1 MTGKPPAK
9 DDGDSGVL
17 RPYVE
22 PTHDPLPPVE
32 SPPLGSAADS
42 TPLAPPPPPPVD
54 ADTPAPPV
62 PSAAAEGRPIEAEEP
77 LAEWIPPVPAGAPPG
92 QESKPGTISV
102 SRKLIGVLALV
113 VLGVV
118 SGLAY
123 LWQTSGSDSSATSSA
138 DVETPIAV
146 PTTVAGES
154 PDQDSATSTEPPTP
168 TSAVTKDDLEAQI
181 EDLESQLA
189 AMPAPALP
197 GLSLQRI
204 VVSAE
209 ASFVSASDTSVAV
222 VGPFGNFAN
231 IDPATNAVVAAGQVA
246 LGATRVIRTAT
257 SVWITDYS
265 DSKLIWI
272 NPATNIVNQTFDFP
286 GPDGLAKDG
295 KSLVVSSFD
304 NGLVARFDPAVGKI
318 VEQVGVGGNPTAI
331 AVGDQGGI
339 WAAIFNT
346 GELVRID
353 PATFTISDRI
363 PVGAGPVGIALSP
376 GTVWVANHDEG
387 TIAEVSIAERK
398 VISTIDV
405 GEGPTELLVDSG
417 SLWVAVTGAGDLLQI
432 DVATGK
438 IVTRTP
444 LGGVA
449 RGGGPTGISAGAGSI
464 WVAIEGEQSVVRVTL
479 PS

>member
-1 MTGKPPAK
+1 MPDMPREE
-9 DDGDSGVL
+9 DDDSGVL
-17 RPYVE
+17 RPYVGRPSE
-22 PTHDPLPPVE
+22 PLPPVV
-32 SPPLGSAADS
+32 PPSLR
-42 TPLAPPPPPPVD
+42 PPPPPPVVPPKPTPPAEPVPPAVESSD
-54 ADTPAPPV
+54 LLSDWMSDKVDDTPPHK
-62 PSAAAEGRPIEAEEP
+62 
-77 LAEWIPPVPAGAPPG
+77 
-92 QESKPGTISV
+92 SKPGTVAV
-102 SRKLIGVLALV
+102 SRKILGSVTVIAVALIVGLV
-113 VLGVV
+113 
-118 SGLAY
+118 Y
-123 LWQTSGSDSSATSSA
+123 LWQSSGSDSSVTAADGVAT
-138 DVETPIAV
+138 
-146 PTTVAGES
+146 PTTVPTAAAEGAAA
-154 PDQDSATSTEPPTP
+154 QGSTTTTAAPST
-168 TSAVTKDDLEAQI
+168 TLANTVDGLQSQVQALE
-181 EDLESQLA
+181 EQLA
-189 AMPAPALP
+189 SVPAPALP
-197 GLSLQRI
+197 GASLQRI

-246 LGATRVIRTAT
+246 PGATRVIRTAT

-265 DSKLIWI
+265 DSKLVWI

-295 KSLVVSSFD
+295 KSLVISSFD
-304 NGLVARFDPAVGKI
+304 NGVVARFDPAVGKV
-318 VEQVGVGGNPTAI
+318 VEQVSVGGNPTAI
-331 AVGDQGGI
+331 AVSDQGGI

-353 PATFTISDRI
+353 PSTFTISDRI

-398 VISTIDV
+398 VISTIEV

-417 SLWVAVTGAGDLLQI
+417 SLWVTVTGAGDLLQI

-438 IVTRTP
+438 VVTRTP
-444 LGGVA
+444 LGGVS